1 MPLTAP
7 DGLPEINASTREV
20 ITLLLRGGPMPRAEL
35 ARRLSL
41 TPASLTK
48 LTKPLVQCGLF
59 VQVESLSAGSLG
71 RPVQP
76 LSVNSAWAEFVGV
89 KLTGDRAYAVLTDL
103 AGVVLEAHEAPV
115 LGHTVAEVCAL
126 IVALVNDVRS
136 GRTPVGLGVSVSGPV
151 IRSLGRVVAS
161 PFLGWV
167 DVDLA
172 GELEP
177 LVGIPVVVEND
188 LRALTVAQHWFD
200 VTLTSFALVTFGAG
214 IGCGLVLDDRL
225 IAGSHGVGGLIDHLR
240 IDGHG
245 PRCARGHRGCVSAY
259 ATTAAIIRA
268 AAPDRRET
276 RVELPEVGARARA
289 GDSRAAHVLWAAG
302 YAMGVAIGTVCNVAG
317 PDRVFLSG
325 EGAEL
330 FDALEVSLR
339 KGLSDVIH
347 PVLPS
352 VPLTVLHLTFA
363 DWARGAA
370 VVAVQHHLALRSGHG
385 LKILPLADTR
395 SHPRPT

>member
-1 MPLTAP
+1 MPLKAP

-48 LTKPLVQCGLF
+48 LTKPLVQRGLF
-59 VQVESLSAGSLG
+59 VQIERPTAGSLG

-76 LSVNSAWAEFVGV
+76 LSVNPEWAAFVGV
-89 KLTGDRAYAVLTDL
+89 KLTEDRAYAVLTDL
-103 AGVVLEAHEAPV
+103 AGVVLKAHDVPV
-115 LGHTVAEVCAL
+115 QGRTVGQVCHT
-126 IVALVNDVRS
+126 IVALVNVLRRR
-136 GRTPVGLGVSVSGPV
+136 RTPVGLGVSLAGPV
-151 IRSLGRVVAS
+151 VRSQGRVVSS

-172 GELEP
+172 SALEP
-177 LVGIPVVVEND
+177 LVRMPVVIEND
-188 LRALTVAQHWFD
+188 LRALTIAQHWSD

-225 IAGSHGVGGLIDHLR
+225 IAGSHGAGGLIDHLR
-240 IDGHG
+240 VDCHG
-245 PRCARGHRGCVSAY
+245 PQCSRGHRGCVSGY
-259 ATTAAIIRA
+259 ATTAAILQA
-268 AAPDRRET
+268 AVPDSQKT
-276 RVELPEVGARARA
+276 VAKLPEVAAMARA
-289 GDSRAAHVLWAAG
+289 GDPHAAQVLGAAG

-330 FDALEVSLR
+330 FDTLETPLR
-339 KGLSDVIH
+339 QGMSDVIH
-347 PVLPS
+347 PILPS
-352 VPLTVLHLTFA
+352 IPLTVLRLTFA

-370 VVAVQHHLALRSGHG
+370 VVAVQHHLALRSGHV
-385 LKILPLADTR
+385 LKEPAV
-395 SHPRPT
+395 PK